1 MKKTYSV
8 SIHVKPWGVS
18 ICGKPYCVTIHRKPG
33 CVHTCKK
40 EMCPYTTLMH
50 TSCFFLAWYGD
61 RGLVW
66 THWCTQAVLV
76 YTNPFFTLVYIGGIG
91 AHEVFRDFHFSL

>member
-1 MKKTYSV
+1 
-8 SIHVKPWGVS
+8 
-18 ICGKPYCVTIHRKPG
+18 
-33 CVHTCKK
+33 
-40 EMCPYTTLMH
+40 MH
-50 TSCFFLAWYGD
+50 TSLGLLAWYGD

-91 AHEVFRDFHFSL
+91 AYKVFPPLLVYRYVYTEAVADSTTAPVYSILTVSDNMGKVFDFIFMQ